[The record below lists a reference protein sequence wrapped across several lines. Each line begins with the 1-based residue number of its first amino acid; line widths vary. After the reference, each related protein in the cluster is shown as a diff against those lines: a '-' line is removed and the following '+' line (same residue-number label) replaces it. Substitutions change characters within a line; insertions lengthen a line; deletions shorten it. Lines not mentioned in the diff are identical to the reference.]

1 MKKEY
6 LFDNEKNVKRLLI
19 FVYVGLVVLII
30 LDLISPKH
38 PVFKWEEWPAF
49 YAVYGFVAFCTIVL
63 AAKFI
68 LRKIVKREEDY
79 YD

>member
-1 MKKEY
+1 MEKEH
-6 LFDNEKNVKRLLI
+6 LFDKEKNVKRLLI

-30 LDLISPKH
+30 VDLFSLKH

>member
-6 LFDNEKNVKRLLI
+6 LFDKEKNVKRLLI

-30 LDLISPKH
+30 LDLLSPKH